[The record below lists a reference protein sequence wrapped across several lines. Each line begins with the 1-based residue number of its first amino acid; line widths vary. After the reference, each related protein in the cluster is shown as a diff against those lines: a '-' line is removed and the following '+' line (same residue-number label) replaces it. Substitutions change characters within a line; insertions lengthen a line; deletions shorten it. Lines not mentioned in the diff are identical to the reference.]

1 MRDVVKTNVK
11 REQNSKR
18 TRRRKRNVKLYVFVI
33 LVLSLGLGVLLS
45 VTLLFNID
53 KINIIGD
60 EVDYSEENIIK
71 ASGVKIGDNLVR
83 LDAQEVRGKI
93 LASMIFVED
102 AKLDKKY
109 PDTLEISL
117 VKCVESA
124 CVECKDGYMII
135 SKKGKLLEK
144 TDKAKK
150 DLLVIKGFEP
160 KDFKPGEFIESTD
173 EQKTNIYHEIMEGI
187 EKYKDTPVTMVDMTD
202 KYSIIINYDNRID
215 FKMGNSNEIAYKM
228 NLANTVLHDLDKDKT
243 GTMIMVGANQISFRN
258 STDGKNSKRDSSGRI
273 PIENDKLPGATEAT
287 ESAEEG
293 ADDGAEDAGQEYT
306 PDEEWSEDTAEEG
319 EWSEEPQDEWEESSD
334 EGEWTGEE
342 EGGEDTAEE

>member
-53 KINIIGD
+53 KITIIGD

-83 LDAQEVRGKI
+83 LDAQEVRKKI

-124 CVECKDGYMII
+124 CVECEDGYMVI

-150 DLLVIKGFEP
+150 NLMVIKGFEP
-160 KDFKPGEFIESTD
+160 KDFKPGEFIESND
-173 EQKTNIYHEIMEGI
+173 EQKTAIYHDIMDGI
-187 EKYKDTPVTMVDMTD
+187 EKYNETPVTSIDMTD

-258 STDGKNSKRDSSGRI
+258 STDGKSNKRDSSGRI
-273 PIENDKLPGATEAT
+273 PIENDKLPDATEAT
-287 ESAEEG
+287 EAAEQGEEG
-293 ADDGAEDAGQEYT
+293 AMDEYM
-306 PDEEWSEDTAEEG
+306 PDEEWNDDTAEDGG
-319 EWSEEPQDEWEESSD
+319 EWAEEPQDEWEETPD
-334 EGEWTGEE
+334 DGEWTGD
-342 EGGEDTAEE
+342 EGGEAVEE

>member
-53 KINIIGD
+53 KITIVGD

-160 KDFKPGEFIESTD
+160 KEFKPGEFIESTD

-287 ESAEEG
+287 ENAEEV
-293 ADDGAEDAGQEYT
+293 AEDGQQEYA
-306 PDEEWSEDTAEEG
+306 PAEEWSEDTADDGG
-319 EWSEEPQDEWEESSD
+319 EWSEEPQDEWEENSED
-334 EGEWTGEE
+334 GGWAEE
-342 EGGEDTAEE
+342 DGGETAEE